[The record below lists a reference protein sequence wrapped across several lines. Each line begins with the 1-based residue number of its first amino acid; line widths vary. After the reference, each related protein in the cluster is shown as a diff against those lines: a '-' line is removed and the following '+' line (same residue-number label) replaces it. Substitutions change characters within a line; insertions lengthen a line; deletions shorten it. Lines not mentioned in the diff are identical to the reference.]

1 MAETRTVLEN
11 INGEW
16 IADLTEEMVR
26 VPSVTMD
33 EAAICIYYEQQ
44 LRELGLE
51 VDVREVT
58 PDGELAWEILF
69 AVDEWT
75 FQIGHMTLLDDLYAL
90 NEGGLPVR

>member
-1 MAETRTVLEN
+1 MGYGSGGALV
-11 INGEW
+11 
-16 IADLTEEMVR
+16 
-26 VPSVTMD
+26 
-33 EAAICIYYEQQ
+33 
-44 LRELGLE
+44 
-51 VDVREVT
+51 EVT